1 MREERVTI
9 FGNII
14 GIPPDFIRRF
24 TETTG
29 NLYGGAYPNHV
40 QGLPDE
46 IAIRETQEVLTQA
59 GILDTSPIIL
69 CRSAEEKMRR
79 ILEEC
84 SLRRRQN
91 GPGLY
96 WIVDSDPD
104 SLAAAVISII
114 DEINPQ
120 QTELLPA
127 ITLTG
132 FNVTRPFDRRDLV
145 SGVRVVALPL
155 LYCFP
160 THPTPAS

>member
-14 GIPPDFIRRF
+14 DIPSDFIRRF
-24 TETTG
+24 RETTG
-29 NLYGGAYPNHV
+29 TQYGGTYPSRR
-40 QGLPDE
+40 QDLPDE
-46 IAIRETQEVLTQA
+46 EVVRKTHEVLTQA
-59 GILDTSPIIL
+59 GTLDTSPTIL
-69 CRSAEEKMRR
+69 CSSNEEKMRR
-79 ILEEC
+79 ILDNC
-84 SLRRRQN
+84 ALRRRQN

-104 SLAAAVISII
+104 SLAAAVRSIR

-120 QTELLPA
+120 QAELLPRV
-127 ITLTG
+127 TLTG
-132 FNVTRPFDRRDLV
+132 FNVTRPFDRRDPV
-145 SGVRVVALPL
+145 TGVRVVALSF